1 MIVAYVVAH
10 ALLQLVVARIA
21 KVRIS
26 ACEVIVVVVSG
37 LGVPLAEAIAQKI
50 DSGVKPQRSGMRT
63 RGC

>member
-1 MIVAYVVAH
+1 MVCVVSP

-26 ACEVIVVVVSG
+26 ACEVIAVVVSG
-37 LGVPLAEAIAQKI
+37 LGVPEAIAQEI